1 MTEKFPSLSGCT
13 IAVIGLGYV
22 GLPLLHAFLE
32 LFTSDRAKYADF
44 NLIGF
49 DTNISRISQLLSGV
63 DLNRQIS
70 SPSEFAKSRIL
81 TLTAEA
87 SELSAADVFI
97 VTVPTPVDSSNIPDL
112 SFLKAA
118 SETVGEA
125 LRSRH
130 TNKEISSS
138 PVIVYESTVFPG
150 ATQDFCVPLIES
162 TSGLTYNYDFYV
174 GYSPERINPGD
185 ETHTLSNIVKIVSGS
200 TPKTTSFV
208 NSLYSLIVKA
218 GTHLAPSI
226 LVAEC
231 AKIIENTQR
240 DINIALI
247 NELSTICHLLGV
259 KTSDVIEAACTK
271 WNFLPFYPGLVGGHC
286 IGVDPYYLTYKAQLL
301 GYHPEVVLSGR
312 RINDSMPF
320 VIADRIIQSLAK
332 RRLPIGGNNV
342 LILGFSFKE
351 NCPDIRNTKVYDL
364 VTKLSSYGL
373 NVTIYDPTVNPE
385 SVYELYNL
393 SLASLDEISVL
404 KFVVIIAAVA
414 HDCFYELDDTFWF
427 DHLCENGILFDVKGV
442 IPKHLDP
449 MSL

>member
-1 MTEKFPSLSGCT
+1 MTEKLPSLSGCT

-22 GLPLLHAFLE
+22 GLPLLNAFFD
-32 LFTSDRAKYADF
+32 LFKSNQSHYSGFK
-44 NLIGF
+44 LIGF
-49 DTNISRISQLLSGV
+49 DTNTSRISQLLSGV
-63 DLNRQIS
+63 DVNEQIS
-70 SPSEFAKSRIL
+70 SPSDLANSSIL
-81 TLTAEA
+81 TLT
-87 SELSAADVFI
+87 SETPALSAADVFI

-112 SFLKAA
+112 SCLRAA

-130 TNKEISSS
+130 ANQEISSS

-162 TSGLTYNYDFYV
+162 SSGLTYNHDFFV

-185 ETHTLSNIVKIVSGS
+185 ASHTLSNIVKIVSGS
-200 TPKTTSFV
+200 TPSTESFV

-247 NELSTICHLLGV
+247 NELSTICHLLDV
-259 KTSDVIEAACTK
+259 KTSDVISAASTK
-271 WNFLPFYPGLVGGHC
+271 WNFMPFYPGLVGGHC

-301 GYHPEVVLSGR
+301 GYHPDVVLSGR

-320 VIADRIIQSLAK
+320 VIADRLIQSLAK
-332 RRLPIGGNNV
+332 RGLPIGGNNV

-351 NCPDIRNTKVYDL
+351 NCPDTRNTKVYDL

-373 NVTIYDPTVNPE
+373 NITIYDPTVNAQ
-385 SVYELYNL
+385 SVYDLYNL
-393 SLASLDEISVL
+393 SLASMEALSDL
-404 KFVVIIAAVA
+404 KYVAIIAAVA
-414 HDCFYELDDTFWF
+414 HDCFFELDDNFWAN
-427 DHLCENGILFDVKGV
+427 HLCKNGILFDVKGV
-442 IPKHLDP
+442 IPKHLNP
-449 MSL
+449 MTL